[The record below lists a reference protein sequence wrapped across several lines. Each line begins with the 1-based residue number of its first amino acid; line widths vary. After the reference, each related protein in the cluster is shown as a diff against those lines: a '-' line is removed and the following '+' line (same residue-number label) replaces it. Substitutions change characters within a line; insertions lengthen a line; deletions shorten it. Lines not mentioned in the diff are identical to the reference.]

1 MYYLIAL
8 ISLQRARF
16 YAAEIVLAI
25 EALHADGFIY
35 RW

>member
-1 MYYLIAL
+1 MRYLTVL
-8 ISLQRARF
+8 IYLQRARF

-35 RW
+35 R